1 MVYDSYGN
9 GLRLKN
15 IPGYDTVL
23 VNTAKSLSTRFR
35 PNAGIIQS
43 WNVVGNG
50 WQSHRGWKCP
60 VFIVR
65 KPFSM
70 IHLPPL
76 IFMIS
81 GAEPS
86 RSVHIPGR

>member
-43 WNVVGNG
+43 
-50 WQSHRGWKCP
+50 
-60 VFIVR
+60 
-65 KPFSM
+65 
-70 IHLPPL
+70 
-76 IFMIS
+76 
-81 GAEPS
+81 
-86 RSVHIPGR
+86 